1 MQCNL
6 LTDLEPILRAIGL
19 PYKSRL
25 TLGGIKKRRL
35 VAMLRVKVQLAAWVV
50 WAICDETW
58 PNALPIGYVIRPK
71 SIDDPNRQKPLDVL
85 CMIAV

>member
-1 MQCNL
+1 
-6 LTDLEPILRAIGL
+6 
-19 PYKSRL
+19 
-25 TLGGIKKRRL
+25 
-35 VAMLRVKVQLAAWVV
+35 MLRVKVQLAAWVV

-85 CMIAV
+85 CMIAVCRRIALSLDKHKGSCRAWAT